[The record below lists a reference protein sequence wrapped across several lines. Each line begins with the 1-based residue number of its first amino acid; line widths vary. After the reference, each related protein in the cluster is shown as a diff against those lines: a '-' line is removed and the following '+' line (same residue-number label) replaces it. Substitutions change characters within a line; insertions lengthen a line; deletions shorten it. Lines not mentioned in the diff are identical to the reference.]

1 MAVVAGFLKELC
13 SCDRDM
19 LAILSQEFQ
28 EQLKD
33 IRADHD
39 NAELMEQNNLKTPL
53 QKTGDYEKQL
63 SSVGF
68 SQSGP

>member
-33 IRADHD
+33 IRDGTEQFE
-39 NAELMEQNNLKTPL
+39 NTLAED
-53 QKTGDYEKQL
+53 G
-63 SSVGF
+63 
-68 SQSGP
+68 

>member
-1 MAVVAGFLKELC
+1 MAGFLKELG

-19 LAILSQEFQ
+19 LAILLQEFQ

-39 NAELMEQNNLKTPL
+39 NAELIQNTEFENTLVDSEDGYL
-53 QKTGDYEKQL
+53 
-63 SSVGF
+63 
-68 SQSGP
+68 